1 MGKIDDAPD
10 TLPTA
15 RCEYGD
21 NFWFPHGLLLYVA
34 AHKGRGESQN
44 MHSLTPGGG
53 ISMLKKRDEVDRT
66 FGGWVRGCLC
76 RGRATP
82 GPLLW
87 MRAAPLH
94 TKQSR
99 RTLLFNHQPPR

>member
-10 TLPTA
+10 TLLPTA
-15 RCEYGD
+15 RSEYGD

-53 ISMLKKRDEVDRT
+53 ISMLKKIDEVDRT
-66 FGGWVRGCLC
+66 FGGWVRGLFVQGS
-76 RGRATP
+76 RHTWP
-82 GPLLW
+82 PLVDAR
-87 MRAAPLH
+87 RAAP
-94 TKQSR
+94 
-99 RTLLFNHQPPR
+99 HQIIAAHSII

>member
-21 NFWFPHGLLLYVA
+21 NFWFPHGLALVCGGAQRARRISKYA
-34 AHKGRGESQN
+34 
-44 MHSLTPGGG
+44 LTPGGG

-66 FGGWVRGCLC
+66 FGGWVRGLFVQGS
-76 RGRATP
+76 RHTWP
-82 GPLLW
+82 PLVDAR
-87 MRAAPLH
+87 RAAP
-94 TKQSR
+94 
-99 RTLLFNHQPPR
+99 HQTIAAHSII